1 MVLQIS
7 RAAGDLAFALSAK
20 RGRLALPAMKPNGRA
35 RNASSHR
42 RRTGS
47 LVELAIE
54 TSASKIPA
62 IHLARLGMLGH
73 VLIGPEGPLL
83 VTGVGLIRITK

>member
-1 MVLQIS
+1 MP
-7 RAAGDLAFALSAK
+7 ALTAE
-20 RGRLALPAMKPNGRA
+20 
-35 RNASSHR
+35 
-42 RRTGS
+42 
-47 LVELAIE
+47 ELAPSSNWHHRDFGVE
-54 TSASKIPA
+54 VPA

>member
-1 MVLQIS
+1 
-7 RAAGDLAFALSAK
+7 
-20 RGRLALPAMKPNGRA
+20 MKPNGRA

-54 TSASKIPA
+54 TSA